1 MLLEKETDLVRD
13 LGKKIV
19 DREIDRFNK
28 KKKTSSGI
36 TLSNNEIKYIIK
48 VIKSY

>member
-19 DREIDRFNK
+19 DREIDRSN
-28 KKKTSSGI
+28 KKKTSSGK

>member
-19 DREIDRFNK
+19 DREIDRSNK
-28 KKKTSSGI
+28 KKNKFGNNSI
-36 TLSNNEIKYIIK
+36 KQWNKIYCKSN
-48 VIKSY
+48 